1 MNTSS
6 ARRVFFTRLG
16 MLNHAAVSH
25 CTWHVQCFLLGKVAL
40 LDVGQLTRSVAAYA
54 QPVSTSAPIS
64 APGVPARQPRPIS
77 AAPRVEMH
85 QGLGLPSVR
94 NEGTQWGAQQPVVPG
109 VSSATTGGMRRPESA
124 TGVVSAPPNNPQS
137 CTPPPLSA
145 LDAAP
150 KADKMPA
157 VVLAEDRPQDA
168 PPSVPMHKRAPP
180 GVTTQAATSQPPAPA
195 QVPEP
200 QVLQMPVAA
209 PEAGDAANA
218 KKPSVLQMANTF
230 AQRAEQS
237 SPAPAPTIKWLSTDK
252 VLKRNGNTVTKASPA
267 SPPPAEEYGVAVA
280 DIILSSGVHGSLPSA
295 CRVAISPR
303 ASLMRHHTRCFYTL
317 V

>member
-1 MNTSS
+1 MRS
-6 ARRVFFTRLG
+6 G
-16 MLNHAAVSH
+16 MLNLAAVSR
-25 CTWHVQCFLLGKVAL
+25 CTYQWHVQRCLR
-40 LDVGQLTRSVAAYA
+40 DVGQLTRCDAAHD
-54 QPVSTSAPIS
+54 QPVSTSAPTS
-64 APGVPARQPRPIS
+64 APDVPARQPRPVS
-77 AAPRVEMH
+77 AAPKVEVH

-94 NEGTQWGAQQPVVPG
+94 NEGTQWGAQQPVMPG
-109 VSSATTGGMRRPESA
+109 VSSTTTGGMRRPESA
-124 TGVVSAPPNNPQS
+124 TGVVRAQPNNPQS
-137 CTPPPLSA
+137 CAPAPRSA
-145 LDAAP
+145 PDAAL

-168 PPSVPMHKRAPP
+168 PPSVPMHKRAPV

-195 QVPEP
+195 PVQEP

-218 KKPSVLQMANTF
+218 NKRSVLQMANTF

-280 DIILSSGVHGSLPSA
+280 DIILSSGVHGTLPSA
-295 CRVAISPR
+295 CHVAITPR
-303 ASLMRHHTRCFYTL
+303 ASLMLHHTRCFYTL

>member
-1 MNTSS
+1 
-6 ARRVFFTRLG
+6 
-16 MLNHAAVSH
+16 
-25 CTWHVQCFLLGKVAL
+25 
-40 LDVGQLTRSVAAYA
+40 
-54 QPVSTSAPIS
+54 
-64 APGVPARQPRPIS
+64 
-77 AAPRVEMH
+77 
-85 QGLGLPSVR
+85 VR
-94 NEGTQWGAQQPVVPG
+94 NEGTQWGVQQPVVPG

-124 TGVVSAPPNNPQS
+124 TGVVSASQKNPQS
-137 CTPPPLSA
+137 CAPAPLSA
-145 LDAAP
+145 PDAAP

-218 KKPSVLQMANTF
+218 NKLSVLQMANTF

-295 CRVAISPR
+295 CRVAITPR
-303 ASLMRHHTRCFYTL
+303 ASLMRHHTRCFYKL